1 MNVVSG
7 VSLALLIVCMFT
19 CSFAVERHVKRPHDD
34 DDFPVLPSAVIFLNI
49 LVSVAV
55 TFANLEWG
63 HPASWSEIVVY
74 LAVANFMISL
84 LSLGLLSKKTP
95 PAGTKKY
102 IVKRIIGSGMGAVS
116 VSKQEFRDRAIHDAY
131 QLAKKNSHDV
141 FEVIDTRGNRIA
153 TVNHSDVSI
162 QTHN

>member
-1 MNVVSG
+1 MNVVSY
-7 VSLALLIVCMFT
+7 VPLVFLIICMFT
-19 CSFAVERHVKRPHDD
+19 CSFVVERYAKRSHDD
-34 DDFPVLPSAVIFLNI
+34 DDFPILPSAVIFLN
-49 LVSVAV
+49 LFVSVVVAFV
-55 TFANLEWG
+55 NLEWG
-63 HPASWSEIVVY
+63 HPASRSAIVVY
-74 LAVANFMISL
+74 PAVANFMISL

-95 PAGTKKY
+95 PAGPKY

-131 QLAKKNSHDV
+131 QLAKKNPHDV

-153 TVNHSDVSI
+153 TVNHSDVYI